1 MPQSSSRTR
10 SLQVCHELLRVQGR
24 DRLISLVFTLLDA
37 NTRQDATQKLETA
50 AHDNYVGHLVTHLPL
65 QSLLT
70 TLLDVAPV
78 YVDALIGAG

>member
-10 SLQVCHELLRVQGR
+10 SLQVCHELLRVQER
-24 DRLISLVFTLLDA
+24 DRLISLGFPLLDT

-50 AHDNYVGHLVTHLPL
+50 AHDNYVWRLVTLCNL

-78 YVDALIGAG
+78 HVDALIGTG